1 MRVLKS
7 AALAALLF
15 AVPALA
21 HHDGEVFS
29 AGALQV
35 SHLWTEEVG
44 KTAHAVPVYLTIRN
58 TGTEADRLVGVKTT
72 FSDAGKFE
80 APVLGAD
87 GALSVREIPAVE
99 IAAGQ
104 TLTFQRGGI
113 TLVLDNVQRP
123 LEGSQ
128 HFDMVLEFAKA
139 GTVEVEVEIEEPHGH
154 EGDHDHAEEAKPA
167 T

>member
-1 MRVLKS
+1 M
-7 AALAALLF
+7 
-15 AVPALA
+15 
-21 HHDGEVFS
+21 
-29 AGALQV
+29 
-35 SHLWTEEVG
+35 
-44 KTAHAVPVYLTIRN
+44 
-58 TGTEADRLVGVKTT
+58 
-72 FSDAGKFE
+72 
-80 APVLGAD
+80 LGAD

-123 LEGSQ
+123 LEGGQ

>member
-21 HHDGEVFS
+21 HHDGEIFS

-44 KTAHAVPVYLTIRN
+44 PTAHAVPVYLTIRN

-123 LEGSQ
+123 LSAGQ
-128 HFDMVLEFAKA
+128 HVDMVLEFAKA
-139 GTVEVEVEIEEPHGH
+139 GTVAVEVEIEEPHGH
-154 EGDHDHAEEAKPA
+154 EGDHAEEAKPA
-167 T
+167 I